1 MVFFGG
7 GRVPKWHQQKLKMGT
22 ELGNAL
28 GHCQGRPWQR
38 AREEEPV
45 GVVTCYRQECV
56 NYRLSPVFTSHTPDA
71 LTMCQALCW
80 SLYIHIL
87 TCFRKPLQ
95 AVDNTSILILQA
107 VVIPS

>member
-7 GRVPKWHQQKLKMGT
+7 GGVPKWHQQKLKMGS
-22 ELGNAL
+22 ELADAL

-38 AREEEPV
+38 AREEETV
-45 GVVTCYRQECV
+45 GVLICYRQERV
-56 NYRLSPVFTSHTPDA
+56 NYQLSPVFTSHTLDA
-71 LTMCQALCW
+71 LTTCQALCW
-80 SLYIHIL
+80 SLYIHIF

-95 AVDNTSILILQA
+95 AGDTTSILILQA